1 MCNRG
6 GMRAATAS
14 LFLPAFLFAASLTA
28 PAFADSSA
36 ENKAAA
42 RSLGI
47 EGIQLARQGDCV
59 KAIPLLERAETLF
72 HAPTILGTLGEC
84 QVKVGRLV
92 EGTEN
97 LNRVSRE
104 TLAADAPTAFVQAQE
119 RARVVLAEAQ
129 PKIGRLTIIVK
140 PEGLTDVKVSVGG
153 QAVSSALIGAPRPT
167 DPGEREVV
175 VSAPGYLTVKQTVT
189 LAEGGSEMVELTLA
203 PDPNASS
210 ASDAGTS
217 SAAGG
222 TSAPS
227 NGMSTQRILGYTGV
241 GLGGALLIGG
251 GITGIMA
258 VSKKSSLEDSCP
270 DPKNCSDGDTL
281 DSANTL
287 ATVSTIFS
295 IAGGVIGAGG
305 LVLILTDDTPSSERA
320 VAAEPRLAAV
330 VGPSSLALRGSF

>member
-6 GMRAATAS
+6 GMRAAIAS

-28 PAFADSSA
+28 PALAESSA

-104 TLAADAPTAFVQAQE
+104 ALAADAPAAFVQAQE

-129 PKIGRLTIIVK
+129 PKIARLTIIVK
-140 PEGLTDVKVSVGG
+140 PEGLTDVQVSVSG
-153 QAVSSALIGAPRPT
+153 QTVSSALIGAARPT

-189 LAEGGSEMVELTLA
+189 LAEGGSETVELTLS
-203 PDPNASS
+203 PDPNANA

-227 NGMSTQRILGYTGV
+227 GMSTQRVLGYTGV

-251 GITGIMA
+251 GITGLMA
-258 VSKKSSLEDSCP
+258 VSKKNSLEDSCP
-270 DPKNCSDGDTL
+270 DKKNCTDGDTL
-281 DSANTL
+281 NSANTL

-330 VGPSSLALRGSF
+330 VGPSSLAVRGSF